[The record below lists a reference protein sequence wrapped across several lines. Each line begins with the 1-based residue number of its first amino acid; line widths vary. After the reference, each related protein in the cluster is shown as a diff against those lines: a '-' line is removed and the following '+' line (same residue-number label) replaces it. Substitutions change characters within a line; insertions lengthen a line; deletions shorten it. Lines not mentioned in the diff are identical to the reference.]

1 MNKYIDSAI
10 KVLSKSN
17 IPLHS
22 KTITELALS
31 KWYLKSDWKTP
42 DESMWSII
50 RDDVNKKWKNSYFIK
65 TEPWYFKLNKNI
77 NINTEEKSLAKNKE
91 YTTDELELI
100 FSLCPTKDNVK
111 KLAKI
116 LNRSERAIEQQYQWA
131 MLSDKA
137 IDIKNK
143 ENDTNWNKNMKCRE
157 ISKKLWW
164 LRTY

>member
-1 MNKYIDSAI
+1 MKQLNDSNGKQI
-10 KVLSKSN
+10 N
-17 IPLHS
+17 
-22 KTITELALS
+22 
-31 KWYLKSDWKTP
+31 
-42 DESMWSII
+42 
-50 RDDVNKKWKNSYFIK
+50 KWK
-65 TEPWYFKLNKNI
+65 
-77 NINTEEKSLAKNKE
+77 

-116 LNRSERAIEQQYQWA
+116 LNRTERAIEQQYQWA

-164 LRTY
+164 IRTY